1 MRRLLVVMVMLSP
14 AYAQDAGSGEEKP
27 GVALSVQV
35 GSDGETAVSVT
46 RGEALVKAAGEGT
59 RVRTGQRLEVRRGE
73 RPKRKKSI
81 LAAPAKLLPKEG
93 EAVAT
98 ADVPLSWERVRG
110 ARSYHLVVE
119 PEGGGT
125 PAYDGKAERTS
136 FVVKLPAGS
145 WRWRVSALDPD
156 GLEGRVTPVQ
166 RFTVDVTPPR
176 LKTGKP
182 SWK

>member
-1 MRRLLVVMVMLSP
+1 MRRVLLLVLLVSP
-14 AYAQDAGSGEEKP
+14 ASAQDAATAEEKP

-81 LAAPAKLLPKEG
+81 LAAPSKLVPKEG

-98 ADVPLSWERVRG
+98 AEVPLSWERVRG
-110 ARSYHLVVE
+110 ARSYHVVIE

-125 PAYDGKAERTS
+125 PAYDGKAEGTS

-156 GLEGRVTPVQ
+156 GLEGKVTPVQ
-166 RFTVDVTPPR
+166 RFTVDVTPPK